1 MHITLMLVGTS
12 AEWKYAQFLVGVDF
26 LTSLQVNG
34 GVETS
39 LMKVRSVISDNAAN
53 AKATTALIKEAKA
66 RHMLRVID
74 AAEMNID
81 DVDINIKEDVALY
94 RNMTPPQRQYIEEMY
109 EVHCSGHAL
118 HLESDAGQKG
128 EAKCTKLLRSMRL
141 AAKIISRCFV
151 RCGFLKT
158 SEPPITTNYSALRWA
173 RMGRF
178 VLIE

>member
-1 MHITLMLVGTS
+1 MQRMRRRR
-12 AEWKYAQFLVGVDF
+12 QD
-26 LTSLQVNG
+26 SLRRRRPG
-34 GVETS
+34 
-39 LMKVRSVISDNAAN
+39 
-53 AKATTALIKEAKA
+53 
-66 RHMLRVID
+66 RVID

-94 RNMTPPQRQYIEEMY
+94 RNMTPPQRQYIGEMY

-158 SEPPITTNYSALRWA
+158 PEP
-173 RMGRF
+173 
-178 VLIE
+178 